1 MSIRGKLLDFKQRLS
16 DRHMYSVTLVVI
28 ALIASFGIY
37 QYKKGL
43 DYRNAVENT
52 YRRSFTELV
61 NYVEELEVTLAKGIL
76 VRDPKQLVHLSS
88 EIFRQAEG
96 AKTNL
101 AQLPISTVELDN
113 TSKFLS
119 QVGDYSYNLSLKY
132 LQDKSI
138 SDEEIKQLRELTNYA
153 ATLSDS
159 LVKMQDQLYQGTMR
173 FGEIKGLGKV
183 FAKNEVSFAQ
193 NISEVEKQFQN
204 YPSLIYDGPFSEHI
218 NKMQPK
224 FLEGKNEI
232 SQEEA
237 LNKAKEF
244 LGDAGANLQFQ
255 GEGNGTIQTYHFAS
269 SSDNGDINIDIT
281 KKGGYVLWMLNSR
294 SVAESKLSIED
305 AKAKAVEFLNNQG
318 FPNMKE
324 SYYEI
329 KSNTALINFAYVQDG
344 VVMYPDLIKVKI
356 ALDNGDVIGFE
367 SKGYL
372 MSHHERKLQEI
383 KISKEQALKSINNIL
398 TVENIS
404 LAYIPLESKRE
415 VMCYEIKAKM
425 DDKTYLVY
433 VNVTTGNEEDI
444 LLLLESPDGVLTI

>member
-218 NKMQPK
+218 NQMQPK

-244 LGDAGANLQFQ
+244 LGD
-255 GEGNGTIQTYHFAS
+255 
-269 SSDNGDINIDIT
+269 
-281 KKGGYVLWMLNSR
+281 
-294 SVAESKLSIED
+294 
-305 AKAKAVEFLNNQG
+305 
-318 FPNMKE
+318 
-324 SYYEI
+324 
-329 KSNTALINFAYVQDG
+329 
-344 VVMYPDLIKVKI
+344 
-356 ALDNGDVIGFE
+356 
-367 SKGYL
+367 
-372 MSHHERKLQEI
+372 
-383 KISKEQALKSINNIL
+383 
-398 TVENIS
+398 
-404 LAYIPLESKRE
+404 
-415 VMCYEIKAKM
+415 
-425 DDKTYLVY
+425 
-433 VNVTTGNEEDI
+433 
-444 LLLLESPDGVLTI
+444 